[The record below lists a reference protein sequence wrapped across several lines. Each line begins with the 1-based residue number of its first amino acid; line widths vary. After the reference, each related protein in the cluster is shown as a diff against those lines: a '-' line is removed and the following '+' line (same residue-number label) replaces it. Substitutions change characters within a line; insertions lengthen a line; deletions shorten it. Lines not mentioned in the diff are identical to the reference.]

1 MSEDLTNK
9 LPKGD
14 DNVARILQN
23 IDSRLQSLEQKVEE
37 RLHDTRP
44 IWQKVGA
51 DIAQLQE
58 GQRQLQEGQRQLVE
72 TIASGFGAVIKSIR
86 DIYYKMDVLNQTMLS
101 IQANHR
107 DVDSRVRDLEA
118 QQNKPTNSST

>member
-51 DIAQLQE
+51 DIAQLKE
-58 GQRQLQEGQRQLVE
+58 GQTRLEGEVHD
-72 TIASGFGAVIKSIR
+72 IKISIR
-86 DIYYKMDVLNQTMLS
+86 EITWQIGGIAESYVKVQGKNRELEG
-101 IQANHR
+101 
-107 DVDSRVRDLEA
+107 RVRDLER
-118 QQNKPTNSST
+118 QQQKPTNSST